1 MKIQAAVLD
10 RLGGPVRVETIDL
23 DEPRSGEVLV
33 KMGAAGVCHSDY
45 HSIVGH
51 SPADLPCVVGHE
63 GAGEIIAIGPDVNTV
78 RIGDRVA
85 LNWLPSCDNCFF
97 CGHNQHHLCR
107 EITDTVWSGSMADG
121 SSRLSHNGREIW
133 HYSAVSTWADHMVVN
148 ARCCQPIPDEVPYDV
163 AAIIGCAVATGVGA
177 ALHRGKVGPGDHV
190 AVVGAG
196 GVGLSTIMGAK
207 LAGAET
213 IIAIDRAAD
222 KEAMALELGATHFV
236 AGDDNAVA
244 RVRALTGDRGAD
256 TVFEAVGNPALQRSW
271 IEGVRPGGTLVLVGL
286 SSIDATTEFVAADL
300 ARQEKTITGS
310 YFAATDAGQAIR
322 DLCTAYVQQR
332 LPVDKLISKRLRLQD
347 INEALDAMLTGAEG
361 RVVITFD

>member
-45 HSIVGH
+45 HSIVGD

-63 GAGEIIAIGPDVNTV
+63 GAGEIIAIGPDVDTV
-78 RIGDRVA
+78 RVGDRVA
-85 LNWLPSCDNCFF
+85 LNWLPSCNDCFY
-97 CGHNQHHLCR
+97 CGHDQHHLCR
-107 EITDTVWSGSMADG
+107 EITDTVWSGFMADG
-121 SSRLSHNGREIW
+121 TSRLSHDGRELR
-133 HYSAVSTWADHMVVN
+133 HYSAVSTWADHMVVD

-163 AAIIGCAVATGVGA
+163 AAIICCAVATGVGA

-190 AVVGAG
+190 AIVGAG

-213 IIAIDRAAD
+213 IIAIDRVAD

-236 AGDDNAVA
+236 AGDDSAVA
-244 RVRALTGDRGAD
+244 RVRALTDGRGAD
-256 TVFEAVGNPALQRSW
+256 AVFESVGHPALQRTW

-286 SSIDATTEFVAADL
+286 PSTDTITEFVAADL

-310 YFAATDAGQAIR
+310 YFAATDAGQAIH

-332 LPVDKLISKRLRLQD
+332 LPLDKLISKRLRLQD

>member
-10 RLGGPVRVETIDL
+10 RLGGPVCVETLDL
-23 DEPRSGEVLV
+23 DEPRSGEVVV
-33 KMGAAGVCHSDY
+33 KMGAAGVCHSDH
-45 HSIVGH
+45 HSIIGDA
-51 SPADLPCVVGHE
+51 PADLPCVVGHE
-63 GAGEIIAIGPDVNTV
+63 GAGEIIAIGPDVDTV
-78 RIGDRVA
+78 RVGDRVA
-85 LNWLPSCDNCFF
+85 LNWLPSCNDCFY
-97 CGHNQHHLCR
+97 CGHGQHHLCR

-121 SSRLSHNGREIW
+121 TSRLSHNGREIR
-133 HYSAVSTWADHMVVN
+133 HYSAVSTWADHTVVD

-177 ALHRGKVGPGDHV
+177 ALHRGKVSPGDHI

-196 GVGLSTIMGAK
+196 GVGLSAIMGAK

-236 AGDDNAVA
+236 AADASAVA
-244 RVRALTGDRGAD
+244 RVRDLTEGRGAD
-256 TVFEAVGNPALQRSW
+256 TVFEAVGHPAVQRTW
-271 IEGVRPGGTLVLVGL
+271 LDGVRPGGTLVLVGL
-286 SSIDATTEFVAADL
+286 PSTDATTEFVAADL
-300 ARQEKTITGS
+300 ARKEKTITGS
-310 YFAATDAGQAIR
+310 YFAATDPGQAIH
-322 DLCTAYVQQR
+322 DLCTAFAQRR

-347 INEALDAMLTGAEG
+347 INEALDAMLTGTEG